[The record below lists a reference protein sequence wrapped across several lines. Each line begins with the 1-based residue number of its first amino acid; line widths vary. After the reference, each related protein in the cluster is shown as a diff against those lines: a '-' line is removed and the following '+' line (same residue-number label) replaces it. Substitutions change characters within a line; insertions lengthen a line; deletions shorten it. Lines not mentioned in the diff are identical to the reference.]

1 VHQIPDV
8 TLVVD
13 ADEQAGG
20 MLEVQSIGGH
30 HITHRGGVNYG
41 QHPLDILPDKPIV
54 QSSVAMVDGTQI
66 GEPADVRGSGLEIRP
81 GRLHLILN
89 GAHGAGH

>member
-1 VHQIPDV
+1 
-8 TLVVD
+8 
-13 ADEQAGG
+13 
-20 MLEVQSIGGH
+20 M
-30 HITHRGGVNYG
+30 VN
-41 QHPLDILPDKPIV
+41 
-54 QSSVAMVDGTQI
+54 GTQI